1 LNAAQQT
8 RETIQKKKSGP
19 DSEQVSEQDSSPD
32 TEQERDLRADLISS
46 LTGREGD
53 RDRTVAHRTRRVVM
67 SSGGVLKEQKQDRKR
82 ARAVALAI
90 TLIVLLLMAPLIW
103 EVMDSLVGGE
113 HLGDPG
119 NQLSL
124 WAYFVC
130 PTLLGAALVAG
141 WWRRRG

>member
-1 LNAAQQT
+1 M
-8 RETIQKKKSGP
+8 
-19 DSEQVSEQDSSPD
+19 
-32 TEQERDLRADLISS
+32 RADLLSS

-53 RDRTVAHRTRRVVM
+53 RDRAVAHRARRVIM
-67 SSGGVLKEQKQDRKR
+67 SSVGVLKDQKRDRSR

-90 TLIVLLLMAPLIW
+90 TLVVLLLMAPLIW
-103 EVMDSLVGGE
+103 EVMDSLVAGE

-141 WWRRRG
+141 WWKRRG